1 MEFPMRSMMIRAFL
15 ACSLMSIP
23 TFAVAQ
29 DPVVAPETATAFVQ
43 GRGDEIIA
51 ILNRRPTDAATR
63 AQRVADLRSSIS
75 NFLDIEVLAQESLG
89 DHWDARTDAERQ
101 EFTALMRD
109 LIETSYS
116 KKLGDEGVAPGS
128 YTVTWDGERS
138 RNGRTRVEATVTY
151 DGEAHAV
158 EVVMR
163 DGADGRR
170 IVFDL
175 VTDDVSLRDSYYES
189 FDNIITE
196 HGWAELISRMQER
209 LEELRAE

>member
-1 MEFPMRSMMIRAFL
+1 MRSMMIRAFL